1 MLRNRRD
8 LILLLLLT
16 LSGGVAGGLFAVV
29 VFPRLEPL
37 PPAWIFLP
45 GLVGMLYLVIVFH
58 ELGHLMAGLTQNF
71 RFASLIAGPLWIEN
85 SAGRL
90 RLRLNRSLALAGGIV
105 SMLPAGDHDLRQ
117 RMMVLLAGGPGASLL
132 LAAAL
137 LAAASDIQTDNDGR
151 KVLKIPVLPP
161 GSVRTTAPISPSH
174 LSGEAVIATNDGKPW
189 VARLK
194 LRARE
199 NFKLNLL
206 IKVTGFEQ
214 TFDYRIG
221 PDGRPRLASQSA
233 DSRGSMFG
241 FAGGQTDEV
250 TYAYR

>member
-1 MLRNRRD
+1 MMRLARFLVPL
-8 LILLLLLT
+8 LIAGLAAP
-16 LSGGVAGGLFAVV
+16 VAAQEL
-29 VFPRLEPL
+29 RLEPL
-37 PPAWIFLP
+37 REAI
-45 GLVGMLYLVIVFH
+45 ISD
-58 ELGHLMAGLTQNF
+58 A
-71 RFASLIAGPLWIEN
+71 R
-85 SAGRL
+85 
-90 RLRLNRSLALAGGIV
+90 ALD
-105 SMLPAGDHDLRQ
+105 PAGIAFERTTTAV
-117 RMMVLLAGGPGASLL
+117 RRGPGIKDKTVTVERWDGERWTLVSVNGKPPSASQFKSFRKATAANPVPGYHRL
-132 LAAAL
+132 AAL
-137 LAAASDIQTDNDGR
+137 LAAASDIQTDSDGR

-161 GSVRTTAPISPSH
+161 GSVRTDSADISSH
-174 LSGEAVIATNDGKPW
+174 LSGEAVIATNEGKPW

-194 LRARE
+194 VRARE

-214 TFDYRIG
+214 TYDYRIG